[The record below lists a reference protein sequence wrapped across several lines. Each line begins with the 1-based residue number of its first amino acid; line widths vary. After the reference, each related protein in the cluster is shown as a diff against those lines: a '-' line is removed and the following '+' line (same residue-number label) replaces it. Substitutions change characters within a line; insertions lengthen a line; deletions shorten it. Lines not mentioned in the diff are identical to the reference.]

1 MKSFDS
7 HYGHADR
14 VNRWARGAM
23 AFVVLIAIG
32 TAVLVSGRSGEK
44 TAVEGLSS
52 RAGSFT
58 VSPITLVSRSDRVL
72 GIPGST
78 TTTTTARDILT
89 EVTAAATST
98 SLDIAAVASPDT
110 TPTTPATAPTQST
123 TTRPPATTTSTTT
136 TLPAAT
142 TTTTTSSTTTTIP
155 NPGVS
160 IFLSQL
166 RGSSARSGD
175 GWEASVRVTIDAT
188 KGGVDL
194 RGIMVTGA
202 WTGAFDAE
210 VSGQTNRQGRV
221 TFNTPL
227 LTSGELLVFQ
237 VKSVFLAEY
246 FYESGLNLADSAITI
261 TRSSDHPV
269 QLARLFR

>member
-14 VNRWARGAM
+14 VNRWARGAV

-32 TAVLVSGRSGEK
+32 TAVRVSGRGGEE

-52 RAGSFT
+52 RVGSFT
-58 VSPITLVSRSDRVL
+58 TSPITLVSRSDRVL
-72 GIPGST
+72 GIPEST
-78 TTTTTARDILT
+78 TTTTNRDILT

-98 SLDIAAVASPDT
+98 SLGIATVSSPDT
-110 TPTTPATAPTQST
+110 TPATPATTPIQST
-123 TTRPPATTTSTTT
+123 TTRPPATTTST
-136 TLPAAT
+136 LPTVT

-155 NPGVS
+155 NPDVS
-160 IFLSQL
+160 IFLREL
-166 RGSSARSGD
+166 RGSSASSGD

-202 WTGAFDAE
+202 WTGVFDAE

-246 FYESGLNLADSAITI
+246 FYDSGLNLADSAITI

>member
-1 MKSFDS
+1 
-7 HYGHADR
+7 
-14 VNRWARGAM
+14 M

-32 TAVLVSGRSGEK
+32 TAVLVSGRGGEE

-52 RAGSFT
+52 RAGSLT

-72 GIPGST
+72 GIPEST
-78 TTTTTARDILT
+78 TTTTTRDILT

-98 SLDIAAVASPDT
+98 SLDIATVASPDT
-110 TPTTPATAPTQST
+110 TPTTPATAPIQST

-142 TTTTTSSTTTTIP
+142 TTTTTSSTTTTTTTIP

-160 IFLSQL
+160 IFLREL
-166 RGSSARSGD
+166 RDSSARSGD

-202 WTGAFDAE
+202 WAGAFEAE

-227 LTSGELLVFQ
+227 LTSGEPLVFQ
-237 VKSVFLAEY
+237 VKSVFHPEY
-246 FYESGLNLADSAITI
+246 LYDSDLNQADSTITI
-261 TRSSDHPV
+261 NPK
-269 QLARLFR
+269 

>member
-1 MKSFDS
+1 
-7 HYGHADR
+7 
-14 VNRWARGAM
+14 M

-32 TAVLVSGRSGEK
+32 TAVLVSGRGGEE

-58 VSPITLVSRSDRVL
+58 SSPITLVPRSDRVL
-72 GIPGST
+72 GIPES

-89 EVTAAATST
+89 EMTAAATST
-98 SLDIAAVASPDT
+98 SLGIATVASADT
-110 TPTTPATAPTQST
+110 TPTTLATVPTQST

-136 TLPAAT
+136 TLPATT

-155 NPGVS
+155 NQGVS
-160 IFLSQL
+160 IFLREL
-166 RGSSARSGD
+166 RGSSTSSGD

-202 WTGAFDAE
+202 WAGVFDAE

-237 VKSVFLAEY
+237 VKSVFHPEY
-246 FYESGLNLADSAITI
+246 FYDSGLNLADSAITI
-261 TRSSDHPV
+261 TRSSDRPV